1 MMIWNFTN
9 GWQKTIYKQ
18 VNAALIL
25 AGLLLNMSYASEQQ
39 RVTETDD
46 APSLELLDLLGQ
58 FEQQDETWFD
68 NEVNKVSPDAS
79 ESITDDKVND

>member
-25 AGLLLNMSYASEQQ
+25 TGLLLNMSYASEQQ
-39 RVTETDD
+39 RVTEIDD

-58 FEQQDETWFD
+58 FEQKDETWFD
-68 NEVNKVSPDAS
+68 SEVNKESPDAS
-79 ESITDDKVND
+79 KSITDDKVND

>member
-9 GWQKTIYKQ
+9 GWQKKTYKQ
-18 VNAALIL
+18 VNAVLIL
-25 AGLLLNMSYASEQQ
+25 TGLLFNMSYAGEQQ

-58 FEQQDETWFD
+58 FEQQDEAWFD
-68 NEVNKVSPDAS
+68 SEVNMESPDAS
-79 ESITDDKVND
+79 ESIIDDKVND

>member
-9 GWQKTIYKQ
+9 GWQKKTCKQ

-25 AGLLLNMSYASEQQ
+25 TGLLLNMSYAGEQQ

-58 FEQQDETWFD
+58 IEQQDESWFD
-68 NEVNKVSPDAS
+68 SEVNKESPDAS
-79 ESITDDKVND
+79 ESIIDDKVND

>member
-9 GWQKTIYKQ
+9 GWQKKTYKQ

-25 AGLLLNMSYASEQQ
+25 AGLLLNMSYAGEQQ

-68 NEVNKVSPDAS
+68 SEVYKESPVAS

>member
-9 GWQKTIYKQ
+9 GWQKKTYKQ

-25 AGLLLNMSYASEQQ
+25 AGLLLNMSYAGEKQ
-39 RVTETDD
+39 RITETDG

-68 NEVNKVSPDAS
+68 SEVNKESSNDS
-79 ESITDDKVND
+79 ELTTDDKVND

>member
-9 GWQKTIYKQ
+9 GWQKRIYKQ

-25 AGLLLNMSYASEQQ
+25 TGLLLNMSYASEQQ
-39 RVTETDD
+39 RVTETGD
-46 APSLELLDLLGQ
+46 APSLELLDFLGQ

-68 NEVNKVSPDAS
+68 SEVNKESPDTS